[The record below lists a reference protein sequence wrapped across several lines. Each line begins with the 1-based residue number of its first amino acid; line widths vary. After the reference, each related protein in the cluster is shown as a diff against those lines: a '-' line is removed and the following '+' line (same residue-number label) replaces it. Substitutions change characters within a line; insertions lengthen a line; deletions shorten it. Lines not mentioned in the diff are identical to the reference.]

1 MEGYFKEATS
11 FMQNF
16 LGEALKGN
24 ENIFMGVLVG
34 ITRLQGA
41 SIFGSLDN
49 VDVCTMLNADYKD
62 KFGFTEN
69 EVKELLKEYGMEDKE
84 DKVKDYYNGYD
95 FRGEVVYNPYSV
107 VKYIQKGE
115 FQNYWLWSSNNLLA
129 KEKIKDL
136 MVIKIDDNIGD
147 ELERLLQ
154 GGVMKVGVRNSLVI
168 GEEMDKDDILNLL
181 LHSSYLKYENY
192 RIEGYKRYIY

>member
-1 MEGYFKEATS
+1 
-11 FMQNF
+11 MQNF